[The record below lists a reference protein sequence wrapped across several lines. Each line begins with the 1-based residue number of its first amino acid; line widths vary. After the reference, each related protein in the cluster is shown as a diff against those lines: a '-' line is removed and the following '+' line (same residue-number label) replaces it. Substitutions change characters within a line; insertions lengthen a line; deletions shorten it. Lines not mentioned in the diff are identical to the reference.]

1 LILGVEERMTH
12 IDEIKKVLSRQINFL
27 KELLDVLRKERDCL
41 VEHNVKELNV
51 LSKEK
56 DTICLWL
63 KLLSDEIKGLMNK
76 YALENNIDGDIN
88 IDLIYKHSGESDLK
102 FLKLQLISLSQ
113 SLMELN
119 DFNRILMERSLN
131 FYKEATDFFES
142 FDLSDKRDT
151 GLILSKEI

>member
-1 LILGVEERMTH
+1 MTY
-12 IDEIKKVLSRQINFL
+12 IGEIKKILSRQISIL
-27 KELLDVLRKERDCL
+27 KELMDVLRKEREFL
-41 VEHNVKELNV
+41 VEHNSIELNV

-63 KLLSDEIKGLMNK
+63 KLLNDELKKLMNK

-88 IDLIYKHSGESDLK
+88 IDLICKHSGEPDLK
-102 FLKLQLISLSQ
+102 ILKLKLISLSQ

-119 DFNRILMERSLN
+119 DFNRILMERSFN

-142 FDLSDKRDT
+142 FHLCNKNDS
-151 GLILSKEI
+151 GIILSKEI